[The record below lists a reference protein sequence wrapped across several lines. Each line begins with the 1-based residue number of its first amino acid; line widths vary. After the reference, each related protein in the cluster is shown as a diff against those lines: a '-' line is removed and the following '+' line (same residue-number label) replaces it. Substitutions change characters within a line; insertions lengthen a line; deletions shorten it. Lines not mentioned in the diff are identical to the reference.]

1 MATQRFLELPSWVV
15 LAQLFIGLGWMRA
28 AAEKVIEPDWWS
40 GDVVEQFVLR
50 NEAQTLG
57 WFEPVTTF
65 MVLPNLVI
73 VSLLV
78 LLAQLGAGLSLL
90 TGRYLGV
97 GLTVGVFL
105 NLTFVAAGAVDPSA
119 FYLIIQAAL
128 FLWLIERRGAD
139 SDGSLL
145 SAVQVVAATVAAIS
159 VPYITTI
166 QPAEVIHD
174 PAVMF
179 SFLGVLTVFVC
190 ELSRR
195 RMAAPWSEGSAWH

>member
-1 MATQRFLELPSWVV
+1 
-15 LAQLFIGLGWMRA
+15 MRA
-28 AAEKVIEPDWWS
+28 ATEKVIDPDWWS

-65 MVLPNLVI
+65 IVLPNLVL

-78 LLAQLGAGLSLL
+78 LLAQFGAGLSLL
-90 TGRYLGV
+90 TGRYLV
-97 GLTVGVFL
+97 LGLTVGVFL
-105 NLTFVAAGAVDPSA
+105 NLTFVATGAVDPSA

-128 FLWLIERRGAD
+128 FLWLVERRATD
-139 SDGSLL
+139 SDGNVL
-145 SAVQVVAATVAAIS
+145 SAVQVVSATIAGIS

-179 SFLGVLTVFVC
+179 TFLGVLTVVVC

-195 RMAAPWSEGSAWH
+195 RTAAPRSEGSARH